1 MTSDSA
7 VVEGARATQTVG
19 ELVSYAVRPTLYP
32 QLRRFSCGKGEHR
45 SEREVNKIVRAYA
58 SGRCKDGTF
67 RVTVE
72 RYRLVGVA
80 AFEAAKASH
89 PDLGPFA
96 GSPHIVVLG
105 LREQYRGRATA
116 GRRLGDFVLKD
127 ALRAINAS
135 WHGTPDVF
143 VLVNPN
149 NRHARNLFEGND
161 FRMIVPARGDGETDA
176 LFRRH
181 GRPVR

>member
-1 MTSDSA
+1 MTSGSTILDDA
-7 VVEGARATQTVG
+7 RRTQIEGD
-19 ELVSYAVRPTLYP
+19 LVSYAVRPTMYP
-32 QLRRFSCGKGEHR
+32 QLRRFCCGKGEHR
-45 SEREVNKIVRAYA
+45 SEREVNKIVREYV
-58 SGRCKDGTF
+58 SGRYKDGTF

-72 RYRLVGVA
+72 RQRLVGVA
-80 AFEAAKASH
+80 AFEAAKGSH

-105 LREQYRGRATA
+105 LREQYRGCATA
-116 GRRLGDFVLKD
+116 GRRLGDFVLED

-135 WHGTPDVF
+135 WEGTPDVF

-149 NRHARNLFEGND
+149 NRAARNLFEANE

-176 LFRRH
+176 LFRRK
-181 GRPVR
+181 GRQVR